1 MNLHGVVRGPVNAV
15 NPDIQGLILRS
26 AGYSTATDGK
36 RYPKYLQAQS
46 IWLQVQAIAGG
57 DLRHVE
63 FLNLQGVL
71 RAVYLFGD
79 TQGVM
84 RVAVKGGDLL
94 QFPEYPGAPTTNWLV
109 TEVLETWNPGWSKVI
124 ATQQVDPI
132 AIV

>member
-1 MNLHGVVRGPVNAV
+1 MNLHGVVRGPVNAI

-26 AGYSTATDGK
+26 AGYDTKLDGY
-36 RYPKYLQAQS
+36 RRPKYLQAQS
-46 IWLQVQAIAGG
+46 ISLQVQALAGG
-57 DLRHVE
+57 DLRHAE

-79 TQGVM
+79 TQGVE

-94 QFPEYPGAPTTNWLV
+94 QFPEYPGAPITNWLV

-124 ATQQVDPI
+124 ATQQID
-132 AIV
+132 AIVIQ